1 MRPLILLLLAI
12 IVTAT
17 AASARA
23 VTIEMGRA
31 EQAQL
36 LNYARQCMLS
46 NLTGSDTP
54 AIPTGEAGLQQR
66 ACFVTFFAEGR
77 VVACFGSFSPRYG
90 SLHEEIAGNVKLALR
105 NDPRAAVLTM
115 EMAQNAKIQITF
127 PEPPIPL
134 GNWRLINPAIDGL
147 LVERSDGKGVAIV
160 PGEAKTASYAWRSAL
175 RRLGLKEGDSGVRI
189 YRFKA
194 GFIRSGE

>member
-1 MRPLILLLLAI
+1 MAG
-12 IVTAT
+12 TAV
-17 AASARA
+17 SAGA
-23 VTIEMGRA
+23 LTKGMGRA
-31 EQAQL
+31 EQAHL
-36 LNYARQCMLS
+36 LDYARQCMLS
-46 NLTGSDTP
+46 SLTGADAPAVPASDS
-54 AIPTGEAGLQQR
+54 ANGDAGLQQR

-90 SLHEEIAGNVKLALR
+90 SLYEEIAGNVKLALR
-105 NDPRAAVLTM
+105 NDPRAAVLTR
-115 EMAQNAKIQITF
+115 EMALTAKIQITF

-147 LVERSDGKGVAIV
+147 LVEQNGGKGVAIV

-175 RRLGLKEGDSGVRI
+175 RRLGLKEEDSGIRM

-194 GFIRSGE
+194 GLIRSDEI